1 MTEYEPSHPQA
12 RSASDGL
19 RAGRTDRTGRP
30 RAAVTVG

>member
-1 MTEYEPSHPQA
+1 MTEYEPSRPQA

-19 RAGRTDRTGRP
+19 RTGRTGRP